1 MTKSA
6 SLLSYLLFA
15 ICHERSSVDRRYR
28 DGIWHFR
35 GVEAR
40 FMRLEA
46 MVDQRVRPLGTRTF
60 RGIFCHD

>member
-15 ICHERSSVDRRYR
+15 ICHERVSDERRHR
-28 DGIWHFR
+28 DGTWHFR

-40 FMRLEA
+40 FMPLEA
-46 MVDQRVRPLGTRTF
+46 MVD
-60 RGIFCHD
+60 